1 MKIVPIFVQ
10 ENKLEGLFSIHLK
23 GELEDEVTKCINHWL
38 LDSQYLY
45 DFFTL
50 HQDDLNS
57 GYYGKTISI
66 QQAIKHTR
74 KEAEYL
80 FDQLE
85 SLAISGTNV
94 NGDNLSIVFQPLHNL
109 DYAQKGLQQVKAK
122 TKIQKKWLRLYA
134 IKIGPNTFIVT
145 GGAIKLAE
153 TMNERTHLL
162 KEKQKLDDIK
172 YYLKEEGIL
181 DQDDFEVYEI

>member
-1 MKIVPIFVQ
+1 MKIVPIFAQ
-10 ENKLEGLFSIHLK
+10 ENKREGLFSIHLK
-23 GELEDEVTKCINHWL
+23 GELEDEVTKCIEQWL
-38 LDSQYLY
+38 LNPQYLY

-66 QQAIKHTR
+66 QQAINYTR

-85 SLAISGTNV
+85 SLAISGTNIG
-94 NGDNLSIVFQPLHNL
+94 GDNLSIVFQPLRNL
-109 DYAQKGLQQVKAK
+109 DYTQRELQQVKAK
-122 TKIQKKWLRLYA
+122 TRIQKKWLRMYA

-145 GGAIKLAE
+145 GGAIKLVG
-153 TMNERTHLL
+153 TMDERTHLL

-181 DQDDFEVYEI
+181 NQDDFEVYEI

>member
-10 ENKLEGLFSIHLK
+10 QNKREGLFSIHLDN
-23 GELEDEVTKCINHWL
+23 EQEDEVTKCIEQWL
-38 LDSQYLY
+38 LNSEYLN

-57 GYYGKTISI
+57 GYYEKVISI
-66 QQAIKHTR
+66 SEAINYTR
-74 KEAEYL
+74 IEAEYL
-80 FDQLE
+80 FTKLE
-85 SLAISGTNV
+85 RLAISGTNRG
-94 NGDNLSIVFQPLHNL
+94 NDNLSTAFMPLRDL
-109 DYAQKGLQQVKAK
+109 DYIQKPLQQVKSK
-122 TKIQKKWLRLYA
+122 TKIQKRWLRIYA

-145 GGAIKLAE
+145 GGAIKLVG
-153 TMNERTHLL
+153 TMNERPHLL

-181 DQDDFEVYEI
+181 DQDNFEVYEI

>member
-10 ENKLEGLFSIHLK
+10 ENKREGLFSIHLDN
-23 GELEDEVTKCINHWL
+23 EREDEATKCIEHWL
-38 LDSQYLY
+38 LNSQYLY

-57 GYYGKTISI
+57 GYYGKAISI
-66 QQAIKHTR
+66 PEAINYTQI
-74 KEAEYL
+74 EAEYL
-80 FDQLE
+80 FAKLE
-85 SLAISGTNV
+85 RLAISGTNKG
-94 NGDNLSIVFQPLHNL
+94 NDNLSTAFQPLRDL
-109 DYAQKGLQQVKAK
+109 DYTQTLLQQVKAK
-122 TKIQKKWLRLYA
+122 TKIKKKWLRIYA

-145 GGAIKLAE
+145 GGAIKLVGKMKE
-153 TMNERTHLL
+153 KNHLL

-181 DQDDFEVYEI
+181 DQDNFEVYEI